1 MAWVYLV
8 FAGFFEVAFTTCL
21 KLSDNFTNRWW
32 SAGFFISITLSFFL
46 LNKAVQTI
54 PLGTGYAVWTGI
66 GAVGTALV
74 GIFYFSRAR
83 LFLEGVFYHPPHRL
97 NNRFE
102 SCVSLKGLYQVFF
115 HLIPQPMAFVFGVAT
130 VCPASKAST
139 ASSTYFLL
147 ALPAFLLLLS
157 IVPI

>member
-8 FAGFFEVAFTTCL
+8 FAGLFEVAFTTCL

-32 SAGFFISITLSFFL
+32 SAVFFISITLSFFL

-74 GIFYFSRAR
+74 GIF
-83 LFLEGVFYHPPHRL
+83 VFHEPAFFWR
-97 NNRFE
+97 
-102 SCVSLKGLYQVFF
+102 VFF
-115 HLIPQPMAFVFGVAT
+115 ITLLIG
-130 VCPASKAST
+130 
-139 ASSTYFLL
+139 
-147 ALPAFLLLLS
+147 S
-157 IVPI
+157 IVGLKFVSN